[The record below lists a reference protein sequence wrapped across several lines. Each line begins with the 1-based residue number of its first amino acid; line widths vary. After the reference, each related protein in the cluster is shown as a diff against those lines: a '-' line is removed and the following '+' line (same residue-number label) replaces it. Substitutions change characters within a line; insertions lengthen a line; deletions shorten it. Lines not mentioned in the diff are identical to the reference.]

1 MSLVSAGQLRH
12 QVTVL
17 TPVNTVDAVGQ
28 RVQTFTRGST
38 IFAEVRAVGATETSY
53 ADGASMRTN
62 YQVKCRWHSGTQAEI
77 SGLSVLEYRDR
88 KLQVQGFLRERE
100 EEDVMLITAVEIA

>member
-1 MSLVSAGQLRH
+1 MSVISAGQLRH

-28 RVQTFTRGST
+28 RVQSFTRGST
-38 IFAEVRAVGATETSY
+38 LFAEVRAVSAAETSY
-53 ADGASMRTN
+53 ADGASMRTT
-62 YQVKCRWHSGTQAEI
+62 YLVKCRWHSGTQAGI

-88 KLQVQGFLRERE
+88 RLQVEGFHRERE